1 MMESRVQLYL
11 SLNGQEKALPSIPLN
26 YEELL
31 KAVNRETGVFNFH
44 VKLGAVSIAS
54 SQDLVVAYL
63 NHNEDKLVFQ
73 VEEITPDMG
82 SMDSSSQAMFQSMMD
97 RFKHLATEEKPK
109 GAQLAV
115 TDGTLSKDDLL
126 RVAAAM
132 KEYAQT
138 QLSENSV
145 KFQQRRQE
153 LYEVDEEQYRQVVIE
168 QMQFQ
173 EMLILSSTVE
183 TCNKFGIAP
192 DVFDASCARW
202 FHETEVR
209 RALEEMAAES
219 LQAQG
224 DIPDSLTKEELKRVL
239 TSSCGFINSYIDEHP
254 NMQPMDVLILK
265 IRESDEVMKRFGYN
279 EAQIA
284 AALTRYNIETDPY
297 WEDVR
302 SLLGEVTQKLFKFQG
317 GFPGGPQYPQ

>member
-11 SLNGQEKALPSIPLN
+11 SHNGQEKALPSIPLN

-44 VKLGAVSIAS
+44 VKLGATSIAS

-63 NHNEDKLVFQ
+63 NHKDDKLVF
-73 VEEITPDMG
+73 VVDEITPDLS

-97 RFKHLATEEKPK
+97 RFKNLATDDKPK
-109 GAQLAV
+109 EHQLLV
-115 TDGTLSKDDLL
+115 TDGTLRKEDLL

-132 KEYAQT
+132 KEFAQT
-138 QLSENSV
+138 QLSQNSV
-145 KFQQRRQE
+145 KFQERRQE
-153 LYEVDEEQYRQVVIE
+153 LYEVDEDKYREVVME

-173 EMLILSSTVE
+173 EMLILTSTVE

-202 FHETEVR
+202 FHEAEVR

-224 DIPDSLTKEELKRVL
+224 DIPETLTKEELKRVL
-239 TSSCGFINSYIDEHP
+239 TYSCGFINRFIDEHP

-265 IRESDEVMKRFGYN
+265 IRESDEVMKRYGYN
-279 EAQIA
+279 ETQIA
-284 AALTRYNIETDPY
+284 TALTLYNIETDPY

-302 SLLGEVTQKLFKFQG
+302 TLLGEVTQKLFRFQG
-317 GFPGGPQYPQ
+317 GYPGGPGPH